1 MNMALHIPFSSF
13 TLAFKSTD
21 TPNVYQCMTFGGFA
35 TSNAQYL
42 PENGVIVLKQ
52 APGTEDLPLPS
63 PVLLDCHYRLAE
75 ILNASGMGNVIDEHW
90 RRWGELKA
98 TVQHTL
104 QPNGDSDLGNLLRT
118 ALWHRVRT

>member
-1 MNMALHIPFSSF
+1 M
-13 TLAFKSTD
+13 
-21 TPNVYQCMTFGGFA
+21 YQCMTFRGFA
-35 TSNAQYL
+35 TSDANYL
-42 PENGVIVLKQ
+42 PDNGVIVLKQ

-90 RRWGELKA
+90 RRWEELKA

-104 QPNGDSDLGNLLRT
+104 RSDGDSDLGNLLRT